1 MLGWG
6 IGPFTMVKCH
16 SHREQTGR
24 NSQAWF
30 PNPGLRSQHPKSTH
44 ILAVFQEDRE
54 VVILPQG
61 GMGCQALQED
71 FMHCNRLLK
80 DGQVLPVDNH
90 SELPLSW
97 FPLVLSR
104 PGARGQALWT
114 SVIVKEETL
123 ELWGEAGVWTLTLL
137 APASSWQTLPG

>member
-6 IGPFTMVKCH
+6 IGPSTMVKCH
-16 SHREQTGR
+16 PHGANWEKFSGLVPQPWYQTPA
-24 NSQAWF
+24 S
-30 PNPGLRSQHPKSTH
+30 STH

-71 FMHCNRLLK
+71 FMHCNSLLK

-90 SELPLSW
+90 SELPLS
-97 FPLVLSR
+97 
-104 PGARGQALWT
+104 
-114 SVIVKEETL
+114 
-123 ELWGEAGVWTLTLL
+123 
-137 APASSWQTLPG
+137 